1 VGSGPGPAAPT
12 GSEEL
17 GRSRCQSGGGQIGI
31 GPGSTAQQL
40 LRGAGAPQPS
50 STLTPPGSLLCPS
63 TKQNTNAL
71 LFFLFSIAVS
81 GDASLRW
88 GSMVQYGSFAAE
100 RGGVSALVLPCRKM
114 PAHRW
119 GASGAARRPCAL
131 RLYGSPRL
139 ACARPL
145 RLAAVR
151 RETGKA
157 AVRAAPPVARGPH
170 YVRVCCAAAGP
181 VAPEDTWAEMK
192 DSTEEIRGRSG
203 SRVKVYAGVALVAIA
218 VSKRPCRLL
227 ACLPTGDA
235 RRGLGRAG
243 DALFRSR
250 LSLSRCGECLGR
262 LQRHAALRRRPTD
275 ACACICVCARALSL
289 CCNRTRT
296 RAHMHSSH
304 DLFLSLS
311 LSLSLSRPLSQ
322 VPPDEAGTRWHGDH
336 PGEGP
341 RKIQ

>member
-1 VGSGPGPAAPT
+1 
-12 GSEEL
+12 
-17 GRSRCQSGGGQIGI
+17 
-31 GPGSTAQQL
+31 
-40 LRGAGAPQPS
+40 
-50 STLTPPGSLLCPS
+50 
-63 TKQNTNAL
+63 
-71 LFFLFSIAVS
+71 
-81 GDASLRW
+81 
-88 GSMVQYGSFAAE
+88 MVQYGSFAAE
-100 RGGVSALVLPCRKM
+100 RGGVSALVLPCRNM

-275 ACACICVCARALSL
+275 ACACICVCVCARACVRIRSPARVCVPVCRCCGGDRLSCL
-289 CCNRTRT
+289 PASSWRT
-296 RAHMHSSH
+296 RALATAPMLTCKSCTSPSQPRRALCNRASSCA
-304 DLFLSLS
+304 L
-311 LSLSLSRPLSQ
+311 P
-322 VPPDEAGTRWHGDH
+322 TR
-336 PGEGP
+336 
-341 RKIQ
+341 